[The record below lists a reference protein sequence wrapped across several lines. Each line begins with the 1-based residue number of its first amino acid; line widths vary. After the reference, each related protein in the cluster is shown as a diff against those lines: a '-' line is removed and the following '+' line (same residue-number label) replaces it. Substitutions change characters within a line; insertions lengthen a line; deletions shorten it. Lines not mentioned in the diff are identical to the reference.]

1 MRNIATRA
9 SRAKRVSSTASTC
22 LLLAFTSTAQV
33 HAADAFSTVPA
44 QFHGAWVPSHVTC
57 DSPLRVQVSA
67 DKLTLS
73 NGKDSQT
80 LGGIEMAGPAY
91 FQPSYRGIM
100 AVLFTEFSGH
110 QPVIAT
116 FNPDEKKG
124 AARLEIAR
132 TSPGQGAQLKAY
144 NVHISKLNLAKQFP
158 LDQVMLKKCA

>member
-1 MRNIATRA
+1 MRNSRA
-9 SRAKRVSSTASTC
+9 WVSRAKRLCSAANAC
-22 LLLAFTSTAQV
+22 LLLAFTAPAQV
-33 HAADAFSTVPA
+33 HAAGAFSVVPA
-44 QFHGAWVPSHVTC
+44 EFHGAWVPSNAAC
-57 DSPLRVQVSA
+57 DSPLRVQVSG

-91 FQPSYRGIM
+91 FQPGYRGIM

-132 TSPGQGAQLKAY
+132 ASPGQGAQLKVY
-144 NVHISKLNLAKQFP
+144 NAHISKLNLAKRFP
-158 LDQVMLKKCA
+158 LDQVILKKCA